1 MGLGRAEVQAM
12 SLREFILR
20 RQAWLRNE
28 RTAVRRQLMVVNTII
43 GLVDGDPVTLE
54 DFMEAGEPEED
65 EDVKEIQAMKGRY
78 PSFVMDPEL

>member
-54 DFMEAGEPEED
+54 DFMDAGEPEED

>member
-1 MGLGRAEVQAM
+1 MGLDRAEVQAM

>member
-1 MGLGRAEVQAM
+1 M

-28 RTAVRRQLMVVNTII
+28 RTAIRRQLMVVNTII

>member
-1 MGLGRAEVQAM
+1 M

>member
-1 MGLGRAEVQAM
+1 M

-54 DFMEAGEPEED
+54 DFMDAGEPEED